1 MKNVGKSDRSVRI
14 VIGVLIAVAGIY
26 FKSWW
31 GIVAILPL
39 VTAFTGFCPFYKV
52 LGITTRKTVVE

>member
-39 VTAFTGFCPFYKV
+39 VTAFTGFCPLYKV